1 MLDVASL
8 GFRVDAR
15 QLTTGT
21 SELNRFASA
30 SNNASAVVGRLGSAL
45 SILGVSLSAAAF
57 VKAANS
63 YDAMAN
69 SLRVLGLEGQQ
80 VTDRLAEIGD
90 VAARTRT
97 PIESMAQLYQR
108 TSIAAKELG
117 VSQEQIM
124 GFTESVGTA
133 LAVQGTSA
141 QEASGALQQLTQA
154 LAGGV
159 VRAEEFNS
167 IMEGA
172 PTLVMAAANGI
183 DEAGGS
189 VGRLRNLMLEGQI
202 TSREFFD
209 AILSQSGALQA
220 QLANTDITMGQAFT
234 TLNTGFTQL
243 VGVVNNALGA
253 TSSFAAMVDSVGVG
267 MTTLSKYLAEN
278 GEVIQRVT
286 AYVLAA
292 GVAYGTVLAASMVRT
307 LVPAITATIQ
317 QMFALEMA
325 LGATGKAS
333 AAMSVAI
340 KLSTGALRLLRGA
353 IIATGF
359 GAIIVAMGE
368 AINLFM
374 RLKDATG
381 TWGGALKALGELAK
395 LVWQGIIAS
404 GQAIPAGLSGVWL
417 AVKADFLSL
426 VSNLSQLWIGF
437 LDTILADVGKMNLI
451 PGQFGLLFKY
461 EIENPLAEPLRQAQ
475 ASATEFQA
483 NTTAMAAETAEGM
496 RRSFGNAGTMI
507 RDAFAP
513 VGEKFQELT
522 AATDEASQAAD
533 GVGAAAEAAGVA
545 AAGAGAKAAA
555 GAKDATAATQDLL
568 KELHREIDAREALI
582 GVSGEERTRMEAL
595 QQVYSKLGDTAGQ
608 YSEAAIQGA
617 ADRIVAVD
625 RETAKWEEHM
635 GRVEGLVDDLASS
648 WGDWL
653 AGGLKDF
660 GDFAQSI
667 LDSFKNMISS
677 MIATAAK
684 NRIMISMGMSG
695 VPGMSAAGVPGMGG
709 LGSIGGSIA
718 GFGSSIAAGFGSV
731 LSGFGAGG
739 ISGGFGAITAGLSG
753 ATSGLAGLGVA
764 LGAVALPI
772 AALAAV
778 FSFFKKSTKEL
789 DAGLRITV
797 DGMDAMV
804 ETFSK
809 TETRRFWGLSKKRKT
824 SYDDASDEV
833 SDPIENYVA
842 EMQSAVLEAAA
853 SLGVGASA
861 FEDFA
866 AQISFSTKGLSEE
879 QAIAKIQ
886 EEMGKIG
893 DKFAELVPG
902 MAQFALEGEGAL
914 ATLNRLTTNLSVVN
928 GTLADLGLNLYQASV
943 AGAGAATAFA
953 DLFGGLEAFQQA
965 SSAYYQAFY
974 TDGERLA
981 RLQEISTKAVR
992 DAGLAVPATREA
1004 YRQLIEA
1011 QDLSTEAGREAAA
1024 LLIQMAP
1031 AFDQLYTAADAARAS
1046 VLDLAN
1052 AQRQLITDSG
1062 DLRRQ
1067 MIRDSLTEEQRAAQ
1081 DLARMNRVFE
1091 DMGVTV
1097 PQTAAEYRELLR
1109 GLDLTTEAGREA
1121 LASLNGVGEILLDTF
1136 ADALSAA
1143 EAAQQSVADARASRE
1158 ALLNDLMTEE
1168 QRAAQSQAQIMAV
1181 FESLNMAVPQTI
1193 EGLQALVQGLDL
1205 TTEAGRIALAAIS
1218 EIAADL
1224 RDQLAASR
1232 QPTEARQREERID
1245 AGRTAYASRVASQT
1259 KDLEKQI
1266 ADLTMSDAQK
1276 RQQEIREREHLL
1288 RTMTPLNA
1296 SLQQMVWRLED
1307 AKQAVDELDTDKFS
1321 TLVDYERARARSAN
1335 VNNAPGGTPAAE
1347 KKATEDR
1354 QKNDSLVLAEMRDY
1368 LLAVTNNTHRAARET
1383 RDLRVLQEIQTVQTG
1398 TAG

>member
-1 MLDVASL
+1 MSLDIANL

-21 SELNRFASA
+21 NELNRFAIAGNKTS
-30 SNNASAVVGRLGSAL
+30 VVAKNLGIALGALGAAFSISAL
-45 SILGVSLSAAAF
+45 VRAADTYTQMSNTL
-57 VKAANS
+57 K
-63 YDAMAN
+63 
-69 SLRVLGLEGQQ
+69 VLGNDTQQ
-80 VTDRLAEIGD
+80 AADRISDLAAM
-90 VAARTRT
+90 AARTRT
-97 PIESMAQLYQR
+97 PLAATVDLYQR
-108 TSIAAKELG
+108 TSIAARELG
-117 VSQEQIM
+117 ASQEEVTR
-124 GFTESVGTA
+124 FTENVGLA
-133 LAVQGTSA
+133 LAQQGGSA
-141 QEASGALQQLTQA
+141 AQASGALMQLGQA
-154 LAGGV
+154 MAGGT

-167 IMEGA
+167 MLEGA
-172 PTLVMAAANGI
+172 YPLVLAAAQGI
-183 DEAGGS
+183 DGAAGS
-189 VGRLRNLMLEGQI
+189 VGRLRNMVIEGEVS
-202 TSREFFD
+202 SREFFD
-209 AILSQSGALQA
+209 AILSQSTALETAFGATVPTVSQA
-220 QLANTDITMGQAFT
+220 IQVLSDSFLVAVGSFDAATGASGGLASVIMGLANAINSVNAFMSDHADLMQRIVPYIT
-234 TLNTGFTQL
+234 
-243 VGVVNNALGA
+243 
-253 TSSFAAMVDSVGVG
+253 AA
-267 MTTLSKYLAEN
+267 A
-278 GEVIQRVT
+278 
-286 AYVLAA
+286 
-292 GVAYGTVLAASMVRT
+292 VAYGGVLAASMVRT
-307 LVPAITATIQ
+307 LVPAIAATIQ

-340 KLSTGALRLLRGA
+340 KLSAGALRLLRGA

-381 TWGGALKALGELAK
+381 SWGGALKALGDIAR
-395 LVWQGIIAS
+395 LVWQAIIDSAA
-404 GQAIPAGLSGVWL
+404 AIPVGLSGIWNS
-417 AVKADFLSL
+417 VKAGFVGMLAELQARWATFLTGL
-426 VSNLSQLWIGF
+426 SNSVNSSPALKELMGDNMAVIAERAIGRWEALSATASEATASAASSAAEAGAIITTAF
-437 LDTILADVGKMNLI
+437 EPVGAK
-451 PGQFGLLFKY
+451 FK
-461 EIENPLAEPLRQAQ
+461 ELGDAMKASEEAVAPLAP
-475 ASATEFQA
+475 
-483 NTTAMAAETAEGM
+483 AAVEV
-496 RRSFGNAGTMI
+496 GN
-507 RDAFAP
+507 
-513 VGEKFQELT
+513 
-522 AATDEASQAAD
+522 
-533 GVGAAAEAAGVA
+533 AAAEAGE
-545 AAGAGAKAAA
+545 KATG
-555 GAKDATAATQDLL
+555 GAKDATAATKDLL
-568 KELHREIDAREALI
+568 KELHSEIDAREALI

-595 QQVYSKLGDTAGQ
+595 QQVYSKLGDTAKN
-608 YSEAAIQGA
+608 YSQEAIQGA

-635 GRVEGLVDDLASS
+635 GRVEGLVDDLSSS

-677 MIATAAK
+677 MTATAAK

-709 LGSIGGSIA
+709 IPGLGGIGSGIA
-718 GFGSSIAAGFGSV
+718 AFGSSIVSGFSSV
-731 LSGFGAGG
+731 ISGFGAGG
-739 ISGGFGAITAGLSG
+739 LSGGFGAITAGLSG
-753 ATSGLAGLGVA
+753 ATSGLAGLGAA

-797 DGMDAMV
+797 DGMDTLV

-833 SDPIENYVA
+833 ADPIENYVA
-842 EMQSAVLEAAA
+842 EMQSAVLEAAS

-928 GTLADLGLNLYQASV
+928 GALADLGLNLYEASV

-1004 YRQLIEA
+1004 YRQLVEA

-1024 LLIQMAP
+1024 LLLQLAP
-1031 AFDQLYTAADAARAS
+1031 AFDQLYTAADAARTS
-1046 VLDLAN
+1046 VLELAN
-1052 AQRQLITDSG
+1052 AQRQLITDAG

-1067 MIRDSLTEEQRAAQ
+1067 MIRDSMTEQQLAVQ

-1091 DMGVTV
+1091 DMGVAV
-1097 PQTAAEYRELLR
+1097 PQTAAQYRELLR
-1109 GLDLTTEAGREA
+1109 GLDLTTEAGRAALEA
-1121 LASLNGVGEILLDTF
+1121 LSGVGQILLDTF
-1136 ADALSAA
+1136 DAALSAA
-1143 EAAQQSVADARASRE
+1143 EAAEQSVADARASRE
-1158 ALLNDLMTEE
+1158 ALLNDLLTEE

-1205 TTEAGRIALAAIS
+1205 TTEAGRVALAAIS

-1224 RDQLAASR
+1224 RAQLVAAR

-1245 AGRTAYASRVASQT
+1245 AGRTAYASRVAAQT
-1259 KDLEKQI
+1259 KDLQRQI
-1266 ADLTMSDAQK
+1266 EELSMSEAQK
-1276 RQQEIREREHLL
+1276 RQKELAERERLL

-1335 VNNAPGGTPAAE
+1335 VNTAPGGTPAAE
-1347 KKATEDR
+1347 KKAAEER

>member
-1 MLDVASL
+1 MDIATLGFAVDAAPLTRATDALGKFSTQARGAGDAADQMGVGLGGLSTKATQAASSYEQLRSSLDPVYAASKRYEAALETSNSALQQNIISAQEHARVMQLAQTRYLGLTPAVEKLAPAVTGVNTSLARFTPAITNASFQIQDFAVQVASGQSAVTAFAQQFPQLAGVMGFSGALALVGAGLGTLVAVGMAVAPMFMQMADSTQALEDAVDQLQGAMSAYQAAMDGVSMASDELYGKFGSNAEAARELYEVMLDLAELEFAQAMSASVAAATAQFADLSGEL
-8 GFRVDAR
+8 DRINQLSEATIGDSTRLSSAFGMLQNAMGDLTERYGMGYGQLVDLNRAMKELEQAEGPR
-15 QLTTGT
+15 AQAQAAAALV
-21 SELNRFASA
+21 SELRDAQAAGAEIPPVLMQTANELARASMMGLELTG
-30 SNNASAVVGRLGSAL
+30 NTENAAGAL
-45 SILGVSLSAAAF
+45 RNAEAAARGLAAALSAAAGF
-57 VKAANS
+57 SAGIENQIQIIETRISAQRAGADAAIAGTIKAMQL
-63 YDAMAN
+63 DAMAA
-69 SLRVLGLEGQQ
+69 R
-80 VTDRLAEIGD
+80 DR
-90 VAARTRT
+90 
-97 PIESMAQLYQR
+97 
-108 TSIAAKELG
+108 
-117 VSQEQIM
+117 QI
-124 GFTESVGTA
+124 
-133 LAVQGTSA
+133 
-141 QEASGALQQLTQA
+141 
-154 LAGGV
+154 
-159 VRAEEFNS
+159 
-167 IMEGA
+167 
-172 PTLVMAAANGI
+172 
-183 DEAGGS
+183 
-189 VGRLRNLMLEGQI
+189 
-202 TSREFFD
+202 
-209 AILSQSGALQA
+209 
-220 QLANTDITMGQAFT
+220 
-234 TLNTGFTQL
+234 
-243 VGVVNNALGA
+243 
-253 TSSFAAMVDSVGVG
+253 
-267 MTTLSKYLAEN
+267 
-278 GEVIQRVT
+278 
-286 AYVLAA
+286 AA
-292 GVAYGTVLAASMVRT
+292 GVDQFNAEALYQLDMDRIDQLGQL
-307 LVPAITATIQ
+307 TAEEK
-317 QMFALEMA
+317 ALSETA
-325 LGATGKAS
+325 KAS
-333 AAMSVAI
+333 AS
-340 KLSTGALRLLRGA
+340 
-353 IIATGF
+353 
-359 GAIIVAMGE
+359 
-368 AINLFM
+368 
-374 RLKDATG
+374 
-381 TWGGALKALGELAK
+381 
-395 LVWQGIIAS
+395 
-404 GQAIPAGLSGVWL
+404 
-417 AVKADFLSL
+417 
-426 VSNLSQLWIGF
+426 
-437 LDTILADVGKMNLI
+437 
-451 PGQFGLLFKY
+451 
-461 EIENPLAEPLRQAQ
+461 
-475 ASATEFQA
+475 
-483 NTTAMAAETAEGM
+483 
-496 RRSFGNAGTMI
+496 
-507 RDAFAP
+507 
-513 VGEKFQELT
+513 
-522 AATDEASQAAD
+522 
-533 GVGAAAEAAGVA
+533 
-545 AAGAGAKAAA
+545 AGAKASKAA
-555 GAKDATAATQDLL
+555 SKVAQDRLADL
-568 KELHREIDAREALI
+568 QEELSAREALI

-635 GRVEGLVDDLASS
+635 GRVDGLVDDLASS

-667 LDSFKNMISS
+667 LDGFKNMISS

-695 VPGMSAAGVPGMGG
+695 VPGMGAAGVPGMGG
-709 LGSIGGSIA
+709 LGSIGSSIA

-893 DKFAELVPG
+893 DAFAEMIPG
-902 MAQFALEGEGAL
+902 LQQFALEGEGAL
-914 ATLNRLTTNLSVVN
+914 ATLNRLTTNLTVVN
-928 GTLADLGLNLYQASV
+928 GALADLGLNLYQASV

-1046 VLDLAN
+1046 VLELAN

-1259 KDLEKQI
+1259 RDLEKQI